1 MIIHI
6 FKVQKHK
13 MYYRVCTENNSTLNH
28 VINCIC
34 WGARWIC
41 LCNTWY
47 KYGVRI
53 SQGVMADEVK
63 GK

>member
-1 MIIHI
+1 
-6 FKVQKHK
+6 
-13 MYYRVCTENNSTLNH
+13 MYYRVCTENNSTLNP
-28 VINCIC
+28 VIICIC